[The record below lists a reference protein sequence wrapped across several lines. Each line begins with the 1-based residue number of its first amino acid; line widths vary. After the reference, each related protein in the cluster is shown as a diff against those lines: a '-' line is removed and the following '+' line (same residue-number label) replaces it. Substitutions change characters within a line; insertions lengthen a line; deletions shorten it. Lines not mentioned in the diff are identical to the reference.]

1 MGRERRATLCGE
13 NPPSIHAC
21 LTPGLSVK
29 LVSGMGEGWE
39 ISYIR
44 YGRSYFSLW
53 YRRYFGCISSNQF
66 STFKNLWAY
75 MSWPHVFAWC
85 GTYELI
91 ETKITML
98 SKSISRWNLITCD
111 ISSRVL
117 SEWYKCYIPVPHT
130 PVLKTVGPFIIEY
143 TTGQK
148 TILINWLRYQFELE
162 HISSRDS
169 QL

>member
-1 MGRERRATLCGE
+1 MYIAVSAATSAKTKKFHPLAASLRKSPASFCGTFACIRIPEQSSFMGRERRAMLCGE

-21 LTPGLSVK
+21 LTPGLRVK

-53 YRRYFGCISSNQF
+53 YRKYFGCISSNQF

-85 GTYELI
+85 GTCELI

-98 SKSISRWNLITCD
+98 RKSISR
-111 ISSRVL
+111 
-117 SEWYKCYIPVPHT
+117 
-130 PVLKTVGPFIIEY
+130 
-143 TTGQK
+143 
-148 TILINWLRYQFELE
+148 
-162 HISSRDS
+162 
-169 QL
+169 